1 MKFSEIEKIATSIR
15 RELGKK
21 FGYKQSDYINW
32 KIKDG
37 YFFCL
42 DTLHVIHTELNV
54 KPIFID
60 DLYWRIIYPNAK
72 KKLPD
77 SLRGNGSLSHLCE
90 KIWEERF
97 PEKLKKDFSAEEY
110 EQIFTNVY
118 QTADKEIDKFLQKYP
133 DPNMFDE
140 LLSEKAYLS
149 KTLIQINQ
157 GNFQNAIKLA
167 EKGLN
172 YERGVHISYRMPD
185 GNEKNEFEFILDYC
199 RTQESVR

>member
-1 MKFSEIEKIATSIR
+1 MKFKDIEKIATSIR

-42 DTLHVIHTELNV
+42 DTLHIIYTELRV
-54 KPIFID
+54 KPIVID
-60 DLYWRIIYPNAK
+60 DLYWKIIYPDQK
-72 KKLPD
+72 KKLPE

-90 KIWEERF
+90 KIWEEWF

-118 QTADKEIDKFLQKYP
+118 QTAEKE
-133 DPNMFDE
+133 
-140 LLSEKAYLS
+140 
-149 KTLIQINQ
+149 
-157 GNFQNAIKLA
+157 
-167 EKGLN
+167 
-172 YERGVHISYRMPD
+172 
-185 GNEKNEFEFILDYC
+185 
-199 RTQESVR
+199 